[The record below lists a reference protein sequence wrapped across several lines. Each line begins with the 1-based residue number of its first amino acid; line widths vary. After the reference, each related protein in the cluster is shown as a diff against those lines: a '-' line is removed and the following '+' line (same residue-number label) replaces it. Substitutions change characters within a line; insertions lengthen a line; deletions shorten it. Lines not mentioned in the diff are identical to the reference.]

1 MVDKDGVVG
10 INIRIISELNFRMN
24 LYNWPCNAEI
34 LDKAAFRMLC
44 KWDLQIIYFSFSVM
58 GLNLLCQAIT
68 G

>member
-10 INIRIISELNFRMN
+10 INIRIIWAEFRMN

-34 LDKAAFRMLC
+34 LDKAAFCILC
-44 KWDLQIIYFSFSVM
+44 KLDLQIIYFSFPVM